1 MESLVTACMLGGAG
15 GSRDEAFVNLLMAQL
30 TLSHHLFNLSTL
42 SG

>member
-1 MESLVTACMLGGAG
+1 MTACMSGR
-15 GSRDEAFVNLLMAQL
+15 GSRDAAFVDLLIAQL